1 MNFKVRMVCA
11 TRESAEDFA
20 ARSALGRSLRL
31 YGPLCEL
38 RLFPRN
44 IAGLPLIYNIAIRE
58 AAADPAILVFVH
70 DDVHLLDFYWPTR
83 IYNGLAKFD
92 IIGLAGNRRRVDRQP
107 AWRFL
112 DDRFTRDDRDNLSG
126 VIAHGKS
133 WPADYISAY
142 GTPGHEVKLLDG
154 VLLAASSEALI
165 AKNLFFD
172 ERFDFHFYDLDFCR
186 SAEQRG
192 LRMGTWG
199 ISVMHESDGTFGS
212 PAWREGYARYL
223 SKWRS

>member
-1 MNFKVRMVCA
+1 MSTKVRVVCA
-11 TRESAEDFA
+11 TRETVDDFA

-31 YGPLCEL
+31 YGTLFEL
-38 RLFPRN
+38 RLFPCN
-44 IAGLPLIYNIAIRE
+44 TAGLPLAYNTAIRE

-112 DDRFTRDDRDNLSG
+112 DDSFTRDDRGNLSG

-142 GTPGHEVKLLDG
+142 GPPGHEVKLLDG
-154 VLLAASSEALI
+154 VMLAARSETLLF
-165 AKNLFFD
+165 KNLFFD
-172 ERFDFHFYDLDFCR
+172 EIFDFHFYDLDFCR
-186 SAEQRG
+186 SAEQRE

-199 ISVMHESDGTFGS
+199 ISAMHESDGTFGS
-212 PAWREGYARYL
+212 PAWLEGYSRYL
-223 SKWRS
+223 SKWKS